1 MRRNSALVAVTRGIQ
16 KEIQVAKS
24 AIFPYL
30 AAVSVVLLASTPAAH
45 AFSGQAL
52 EKTARVSMAQA
63 STVALKARP
72 GKITDRELEREA
84 GGSGLRYSFDI
95 KSGRKTYEV
104 GVDAQT
110 GEVLENSPEGANP
123 D

>member
-1 MRRNSALVAVTRGIQ
+1 MARHVV
-16 KEIQVAKS
+16 V
-24 AIFPYL
+24 PYL
-30 AAVSVVLLASTPAAH
+30 TAVVVALLAFTPTAH

-52 EKTARVSMAQA
+52 EKTAKVSMAQA

-72 GKITDRELEREA
+72 GKITDRELEREG

-95 KSGRKTYEV
+95 KSGGTTYEV

-110 GEVLENSPEGANP
+110 GAVLENSPEGANP